1 MSFESPFEE
10 EVYLEESGFRRK
22 RFTYD
27 KRVHHSY
34 VFVAGGE
41 VYTVIFGHIKDE
53 SKFNDIGYSLAPGQ
67 AFPTNGMS
75 EVYFDIW
82 IDRESFGDFR
92 HVKFKGLA
100 GGVVLEQVALAMLE
114 HYQTF
119 NIGGFVFQAA
129 SGGVSDKGRSISL
142 EETYDYILGLKD
154 EQRYNK
160 KTGLPKGKP
169 RKLLPD
175 YLKVYK
181 DDSTGRAC
189 YAVTTQ

>member
-1 MSFESPFEE
+1 MSFQLPIEE
-10 EVYLEESGFRRK
+10 DIRLDESGFRRK

-27 KRVHHSY
+27 RRVHHSY
-34 VFVAGGE
+34 IFIAGGKL
-41 VYTVIFGHIKDE
+41 YTVVFGSLKE
-53 SKFNDIGYSLAPGQ
+53 LQKFTDIGYTMPLNIP
-67 AFPTNGMS
+67 FPQNGMS
-75 EVYFDIW
+75 EVYFDLW

-100 GGVVLEQVALAMLE
+100 GGVVLEQVALAMLQ

-129 SGGVSDKGRSISL
+129 SGAISDIGRSISL

-154 EQRYNK
+154 EQRYNE

-175 YLKVYK
+175 YLKAFK
-181 DDSTGRAC
+181 NDSTGRA
-189 YAVTTQ
+189 YYVVTP